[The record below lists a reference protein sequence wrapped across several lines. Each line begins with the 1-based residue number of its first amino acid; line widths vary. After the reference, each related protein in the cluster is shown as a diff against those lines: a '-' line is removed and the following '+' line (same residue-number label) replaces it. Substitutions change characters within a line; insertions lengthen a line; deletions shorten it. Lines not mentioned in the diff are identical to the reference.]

1 MNPAITPIVMPKWGL
16 SMAEGTVVSWLVDE
30 GALISVGLPILEVES
45 DKIANAVEAPDPGL
59 LRRKL
64 AAAGELL
71 PVKALLGV
79 MAPLEVT
86 DAEIDAY
93 IAAFVV
99 PAASAGDDAE
109 AASAYQWLVVDGIR
123 VRYARRGGDDSRHL
137 APVLF
142 LHGFGGDLDNWL
154 FNLDAVAAHSSVIAI
169 DLPGHGQSGVQM
181 PTAVSSAQVRADE
194 TQAGQTLSRFA
205 AFVLHLLDQIDVE
218 RVHAVGHSM
227 GGAIAA
233 QMALTAPDRVASLV
247 LIAPAGL
254 GAEINTA
261 YLSGFVAAS
270 SRRELKPVVEQLFAE
285 PNLVSR
291 QLLDDLL
298 KYKRLDGVSALLT
311 QLGADLFG
319 GGTQTALPVAQL
331 AGSAIPT
338 TLIWGREDRIIPAA
352 QAAAAGSSASV
363 HVLDGAGHMVMM
375 EKASEVNALIAAQ
388 LRSTW

>member
-79 MAPLEVT
+79 MAPAEVSE
-86 DAEIDAY
+86 AEIDAY

-99 PAASAGDDAE
+99 PAASAGDDAKAE
-109 AASAYQWLVVDGIR
+109 SAYQWLVVDGIR
-123 VRYARRGGDDSRHL
+123 VRYARRGGSDDSPRR

-154 FNLDAVAAHSSVIAI
+154 FNLDAVAAHSGVIAI
-169 DLPGHGQSGVQM
+169 DLPGHGQSGVQL
-181 PTAVSSAQVRADE
+181 PAALASAQSATTPAE
-194 TQAGQTLSRFA
+194 QTLSNFA
-205 AFVLHLLDQIDVE
+205 AFVLRFLDQQDVE
-218 RVHAVGHSM
+218 RVHLVGHSM

-233 QMALTAPDRVASLV
+233 QMALTAPGRVESLV

-254 GAEINTA
+254 GAEINTD
-261 YLSGFVAAS
+261 YLNGFVAAS
-270 SRRELKPVVEQLFAE
+270 SRRELKPVVEQLFAD
-285 PNLVSR
+285 PALVSR

-298 KYKRLDGVSALLT
+298 KYKRLDGVGALLFR
-311 QLGADLFG
+311 LGAELFG

-352 QAAAAGSSASV
+352 QAAAAGSTASV
-363 HVLDGAGHMVMM
+363 HVFDGAGHMVMM
-375 EKASEVNALIAAQ
+375 EKAGEVNALIAAR
-388 LRSTW
+388 LGLTR